1 MAIFSWSEA
10 KLLDTSL
17 SSLDGYF
24 SEPPIRA
31 QTLTGGLTNRCW
43 KLVLA
48 DGTAYVWRPIT
59 PITKAF
65 FISRHEEYQVL
76 SAIER
81 LDIGPSPI
89 VVNEQ
94 GLLVEWIAG
103 ETLYEGLEQ
112 DDLLKTLISVHL
124 VNTARLPLQPFSY
137 TARVDHYWLQLDAV
151 HKTETCTKIYQEWRV
166 APSIPSVG
174 LSLCHFDLGG
184 YNLVKNQDGIKIIDW
199 EYAALADPRLDLTLT
214 IAVARLPVT
223 EAVNK
228 YCQLRGIHDPQSWLD
243 GVEAWLPR
251 SQMMAMLWYLL
262 AHQLWGGDSYLREAE
277 ALSHTLCS
285 YDHV

>member
-24 SEPPIRA
+24 SQPPVKA

-43 KLVLA
+43 KLVSVNGA
-48 DGTAYVWRPIT
+48 EYVWRPIT
-59 PITKAF
+59 PITNAF
-65 FISRHEEYQVL
+65 FISRYEEYQVL

-81 LDIGPSPI
+81 LGIGPSPI

-94 GLLVEWIAG
+94 GLLVEWVAG
-103 ETLYEGLEQ
+103 DTLYEGLDI

-124 VNTARLPLQPFSY
+124 VNTARLPIKPFSF

-151 HKTETCTKIYQEWRV
+151 HKTEVYSTIYKEWRTT
-166 APSIPSVG
+166 PSIPSVE

-184 YNLVKNQDGIKIIDW
+184 YNLVKNSDGIKIIDW
-199 EYAALADPRLDLTLT
+199 EYAAIADPRLDLTLT
-214 IAVARLPVT
+214 ISVADARVQET
-223 EAVNK
+223 VEK
-228 YCQLRGIHDPQSWLD
+228 YCQLRGIHDVQLWLD

-251 SQMMAMLWYLL
+251 SRMMAMLWYLL
-262 AHQLWGGDSYLREAE
+262 AHQLWGDESYLREAE
-277 ALSHTLCS
+277 ALSHTFCS
-285 YDHV
+285 

>member
-17 SSLDGYF
+17 SSLDGYL

>member
-24 SEPPIRA
+24 SQPPAKA
-31 QTLTGGLTNRCW
+31 QTLAGGLTNRCW
-43 KLVLA
+43 KLVSVNGA
-48 DGTAYVWRPIT
+48 EYVWRPIT
-59 PITKAF
+59 PITNAF

-81 LDIGPSPI
+81 LGIGPSPI

-94 GLLVEWIAG
+94 GLLVEWVAG
-103 ETLYEGLEQ
+103 DTLYEGLDI

-124 VNTARLPLQPFSY
+124 VNTARLPIKPFSF

-151 HKTETCTKIYQEWRV
+151 HKTEVYSTIYKEWRTT
-166 APSIPSVG
+166 PSIPSVE

-184 YNLVKNQDGIKIIDW
+184 YNLVKNSDGIKIIDW
-199 EYAALADPRLDLTLT
+199 EYAAIADPRLDLTLT
-214 IAVARLPVT
+214 ISVADARVQET
-223 EAVNK
+223 VEK
-228 YCQLRGIHDPQSWLD
+228 YCQLRGIHDVQLWLD
-243 GVEAWLPR
+243 GVKAWLPR
-251 SQMMAMLWYLL
+251 SRMMAMLWYLL
-262 AHQLWGGDSYLREAE
+262 AHQLWGDESYLREAE
-277 ALSHTLCS
+277 ALSHTFCS
-285 YDHV
+285 

>member
-1 MAIFSWSEA
+1 MAIFSWPEA

-24 SEPPIRA
+24 SEPPVRA

-65 FISRHEEYQVL
+65 FISRHEEFQVL

-81 LDIGPSPI
+81 LGIGPSPI

-103 ETLYEGLEQ
+103 ETLYEGLEL

-124 VNTARLPLQPFSY
+124 VNTARLPLQPFSF

-166 APSIPSVG
+166 APSIPSVD

-214 IAVARLPVT
+214 IAVAEVPVI
-223 EAVNK
+223 EAVNN
-228 YCQLRGIHDPQSWLD
+228 YCQLRGIHDVQPWLD

-251 SQMMAMLWYLL
+251 SRMMAMLWYLL
-262 AHQLWGGDSYLREAE
+262 AHQLWGDESYLREAE
-277 ALSHTLCS
+277 LLSHTFCS
-285 YDHV
+285 

>member
-24 SEPPIRA
+24 SQPPVKA

-43 KLVLA
+43 KLVSVNGA
-48 DGTAYVWRPIT
+48 EYVWRPIT
-59 PITKAF
+59 PITNAF

-81 LDIGPSPI
+81 LGIGPSPI

-94 GLLVEWIAG
+94 GLLVEWVAG
-103 ETLYEGLEQ
+103 DTLYEGLDI

-124 VNTARLPLQPFSY
+124 VNTARLPIKPFSF

-151 HKTETCTKIYQEWRV
+151 HKTEAYSTIYKEWRTT
-166 APSIPSVG
+166 PSIPSVE

-184 YNLVKNQDGIKIIDW
+184 YNLVKNSDGIKIIDW
-199 EYAALADPRLDLTLT
+199 EYAAIADPRLDLTLT
-214 IAVARLPVT
+214 ISVADARVQET
-223 EAVNK
+223 VEK
-228 YCQLRGIHDPQSWLD
+228 YCQLRGIHDVQLWLD
-243 GVEAWLPR
+243 GVKAWLPR
-251 SQMMAMLWYLL
+251 SRMMAMLWYLL
-262 AHQLWGGDSYLREAE
+262 AHQLWGDESYLREAE
-277 ALSHTLCS
+277 ALSHTFCS
-285 YDHV
+285 

>member
-10 KLLDTSL
+10 KLLDSSL

-24 SEPPIRA
+24 SQPPVKA

-43 KLVLA
+43 KLVSA
-48 DGTAYVWRPIT
+48 DGAEYVWRPIT
-59 PITKAF
+59 PITNAF

-81 LDIGPSPI
+81 LGIGPSPI

-94 GLLVEWIAG
+94 GLLVEWVAG
-103 ETLYEGLEQ
+103 DTLYEGLDL

-124 VNTARLPLQPFSY
+124 VNTARLPLKPFSF
-137 TARVDHYWLQLDAV
+137 TARVDHYWLQLNAA
-151 HKTETCTKIYQEWRV
+151 HKTEVYSNIYKEWRTT
-166 APSIPSVG
+166 PSISSVD

-184 YNLVKNQDGIKIIDW
+184 YNLVESSDVIKIIDW
-199 EYAALADPRLDLTLT
+199 EYAAIADPRLDLTLT
-214 IAVARLPVT
+214 ISVAGAPVQET
-223 EAVNK
+223 VEK
-228 YCQLRGIHDPQSWLD
+228 YCQLRGIHDVQPWLD

-251 SQMMAMLWYLL
+251 SRMMAMLWYLL
-262 AHQLWGGDSYLREAE
+262 AHQLWGDESYLREAE
-277 ALSHTLCS
+277 ALSHTFCS
-285 YDHV
+285 

>member
-17 SSLDGYF
+17 ISLDGYF
-24 SEPPIRA
+24 SPPPVKA

-43 KLVLA
+43 KLVSA
-48 DGTAYVWRPIT
+48 DGAEYVWRPIT
-59 PITKAF
+59 PITNAF
-65 FISRHEEYQVL
+65 FISRYEEYQVL

-81 LDIGPSPI
+81 LGIGPSPV

-94 GLLVEWIAG
+94 GLLVEWVAG
-103 ETLYEGLEQ
+103 DTLYEGLDI

-124 VNTARLPLQPFSY
+124 VNTARLPLKPFSF

-151 HKTETCTKIYQEWRV
+151 HKTEAYSSIYKEWRTT
-166 APSIPSVG
+166 PSIPSVE

-184 YNLVKNQDGIKIIDW
+184 YNLVKNSGGIKIIDW
-199 EYAALADPRLDLTLT
+199 EYAAIADPRLDLTLT
-214 IAVARLPVT
+214 ISVADAPVQET
-223 EAVNK
+223 VEK
-228 YCQLRGIHDPQSWLD
+228 YCQLRGIHDVQPWLD

-251 SQMMAMLWYLL
+251 SRMMAMLWYLL
-262 AHQLWGGDSYLREAE
+262 AHQLWGDESYLREAE
-277 ALSHTLCS
+277 ALSHTFCS
-285 YDHV
+285 

>member
-24 SEPPIRA
+24 SQPPVKA

-43 KLVLA
+43 KLVSA
-48 DGTAYVWRPIT
+48 DGSEYVWRPIT
-59 PITKAF
+59 PITNAF

-81 LDIGPSPI
+81 LGIGPSPI

-94 GLLVEWIAG
+94 GLLVEWVAG
-103 ETLYEGLEQ
+103 DTLYEGLDI

-124 VNTARLPLQPFSY
+124 VNTARLPLKPFSF
-137 TARVDHYWLQLDAV
+137 TARVDHYWLQLNAA
-151 HKTETCTKIYQEWRV
+151 HKTEVYSNIYKEWRTT
-166 APSIPSVG
+166 PSISSVA

-184 YNLVKNQDGIKIIDW
+184 YNLVESSDGIKIIDW
-199 EYAALADPRLDLTLT
+199 EYAAIADPRLDLTLT
-214 IAVARLPVT
+214 ISVAGAPVQET
-223 EAVNK
+223 VEK
-228 YCQLRGIHDPQSWLD
+228 YCQLRGIHDVQPWLD

-251 SQMMAMLWYLL
+251 SRMMAMLWYLL
-262 AHQLWGGDSYLREAE
+262 AHQLWGDESYLREAE
-277 ALSHTLCS
+277 ALSHTFCS
-285 YDHV
+285 

>member
-17 SSLDGYF
+17 ISLDGYF
-24 SEPPIRA
+24 SQPPVKA

-43 KLVLA
+43 KLVSA
-48 DGTAYVWRPIT
+48 DGAEYVWRPIT
-59 PITKAF
+59 PITNAF

-81 LDIGPSPI
+81 LGIGPSPI

-94 GLLVEWIAG
+94 GLLVEWVAG
-103 ETLYEGLEQ
+103 DTLYEGLDI

-124 VNTARLPLQPFSY
+124 VNTARLPLKPFSF

-151 HKTETCTKIYQEWRV
+151 HKTEAYSTIYKEWRTT
-166 APSIPSVG
+166 PSILSVE

-184 YNLVKNQDGIKIIDW
+184 YNLVKNSGGIKIIDW
-199 EYAALADPRLDLTLT
+199 EYAAIADPRLDLTLT
-214 IAVARLPVT
+214 ISVADAPVQET
-223 EAVNK
+223 VEK
-228 YCQLRGIHDPQSWLD
+228 YCQLRCIHDVQPWLD

-251 SQMMAMLWYLL
+251 SRMMAMLWYLL
-262 AHQLWGGDSYLREAE
+262 AHQLWGDESYLREAE
-277 ALSHTLCS
+277 ALSHTFCS
-285 YDHV
+285 

>member
-24 SEPPIRA
+24 SQPPVKA

-43 KLVLA
+43 KLVFA
-48 DGTAYVWRPIT
+48 DGSEYVWRPIT
-59 PITKAF
+59 PITNAF

-81 LDIGPSPI
+81 LGIGPSPI

-94 GLLVEWIAG
+94 GLLVEWVAG
-103 ETLYEGLEQ
+103 DTLYEGLDI

-124 VNTARLPLQPFSY
+124 VNTARLPLKPFSF

-151 HKTETCTKIYQEWRV
+151 HKTEVYSNIYKEWRTT
-166 APSIPSVG
+166 PSIPSVE

-184 YNLVKNQDGIKIIDW
+184 YNLVKNSDGIKIIDW
-199 EYAALADPRLDLTLT
+199 EYAAIADPRLDLTLT
-214 IAVARLPVT
+214 ISVADASVQET
-223 EAVNK
+223 VEK
-228 YCQLRGIHDPQSWLD
+228 YCQLRGIHDVHPWLD

-251 SQMMAMLWYLL
+251 SRMMAMLWYLL
-262 AHQLWGGDSYLREAE
+262 AHQLWGDESYLREAE
-277 ALSHTLCS
+277 ALSHTFCS
-285 YDHV
+285 

>member
-24 SEPPIRA
+24 SQPPVKA

-43 KLVLA
+43 KLVSVNGA
-48 DGTAYVWRPIT
+48 EYVWRPIT
-59 PITKAF
+59 PITNAF
-65 FISRHEEYQVL
+65 FISRYEEYQVL

-81 LDIGPSPI
+81 LGIGPSPI

-94 GLLVEWIAG
+94 GLLVEWVAG
-103 ETLYEGLEQ
+103 DTLYEGLDI

-124 VNTARLPLQPFSY
+124 VNTARLPIKPFSF
-137 TARVDHYWLQLDAV
+137 TARVDHYWLQLDTV
-151 HKTETCTKIYQEWRV
+151 HKTEVYSTIYKEWRTT
-166 APSIPSVG
+166 PSIPSVE

-184 YNLVKNQDGIKIIDW
+184 YNLVKNSDGIKIIDW
-199 EYAALADPRLDLTLT
+199 EYAAIADPRLDLTLT
-214 IAVARLPVT
+214 ISVADAPVQET
-223 EAVNK
+223 VEK
-228 YCQLRGIHDPQSWLD
+228 YCQLRGIHDVQPWLD

-251 SQMMAMLWYLL
+251 SRMMAMLWYLL
-262 AHQLWGGDSYLREAE
+262 AHQLWGDESYLREAE
-277 ALSHTLCS
+277 ALSHTFCS
-285 YDHV
+285 

>member
-24 SEPPIRA
+24 SQPPVKA

-43 KLVLA
+43 KLVSVNGA
-48 DGTAYVWRPIT
+48 EYVWRPIT
-59 PITKAF
+59 PITNAF
-65 FISRHEEYQVL
+65 FISRYEEYQVL

-81 LDIGPSPI
+81 LGIGPSPI

-94 GLLVEWIAG
+94 GLLVEWVAG
-103 ETLYEGLEQ
+103 DTLYEGLDI

-124 VNTARLPLQPFSY
+124 VNTARLPIKPFSF
-137 TARVDHYWLQLDAV
+137 TARVDHYWLQLDTV
-151 HKTETCTKIYQEWRV
+151 HKTEVYSTIYKEWRTT
-166 APSIPSVG
+166 PSIPSVE

-184 YNLVKNQDGIKIIDW
+184 YNLVKNSDGIKIIDW
-199 EYAALADPRLDLTLT
+199 EYAAIADPRLDLTLT
-214 IAVARLPVT
+214 ISVADARVQET
-223 EAVNK
+223 VEK
-228 YCQLRGIHDPQSWLD
+228 YCQLRGIHDVKLWLD

-251 SQMMAMLWYLL
+251 SRMMAMLWYLL
-262 AHQLWGGDSYLREAE
+262 AHQLWGDESYLREAE
-277 ALSHTLCS
+277 ALSHTFCS
-285 YDHV
+285 

>member
-24 SEPPIRA
+24 SQPPAKA
-31 QTLTGGLTNRCW
+31 QTLAGGLTNRCW
-43 KLVLA
+43 KLVSVNGA
-48 DGTAYVWRPIT
+48 EYVWRPIT
-59 PITKAF
+59 PITNAF

-81 LDIGPSPI
+81 LGIGPSPI

-94 GLLVEWIAG
+94 GLLVEWVAG
-103 ETLYEGLEQ
+103 DTLYEGLDI

-124 VNTARLPLQPFSY
+124 VNTARLPIKPFSF

-151 HKTETCTKIYQEWRV
+151 HKTEVYSTIYKEWRTT
-166 APSIPSVG
+166 PSIPSVE

-184 YNLVKNQDGIKIIDW
+184 YNLVRNSDGIKIIDW
-199 EYAALADPRLDLTLT
+199 EYAAIADPRLDLTLT
-214 IAVARLPVT
+214 ISVADARVQET
-223 EAVNK
+223 VEK
-228 YCQLRGIHDPQSWLD
+228 YCQLRGIHDVQLWLD
-243 GVEAWLPR
+243 GVKAWLPR
-251 SQMMAMLWYLL
+251 SRMMAMLWYLL
-262 AHQLWGGDSYLREAE
+262 AHQLWGDESYLREAE
-277 ALSHTLCS
+277 ALSHTFCS
-285 YDHV
+285 

>member
-24 SEPPIRA
+24 SQPPVKA

-43 KLVLA
+43 KLVSVNGA
-48 DGTAYVWRPIT
+48 EYVWRPIT
-59 PITKAF
+59 PITNAF

-81 LDIGPSPI
+81 LGIGPSPI

-94 GLLVEWIAG
+94 GLLVEWVAG
-103 ETLYEGLEQ
+103 DTLYEGLDI

-124 VNTARLPLQPFSY
+124 VNTARLPIKPFSF

-151 HKTETCTKIYQEWRV
+151 HKTEVYSTIYKEWRTT
-166 APSIPSVG
+166 PSIPSVE

-184 YNLVKNQDGIKIIDW
+184 YNLVKNSDGIKIIDW
-199 EYAALADPRLDLTLT
+199 EYAAIADPRLDLTLT
-214 IAVARLPVT
+214 ISVADARLQETV
-223 EAVNK
+223 EK
-228 YCQLRGIHDPQSWLD
+228 YCQLRGIHDVQLWLD
-243 GVEAWLPR
+243 GVKAWLPR
-251 SQMMAMLWYLL
+251 SRMMAMLWYLL
-262 AHQLWGGDSYLREAE
+262 AHQLWGDESYLREAE
-277 ALSHTLCS
+277 ALSHTFCS
-285 YDHV
+285 

>member
-24 SEPPIRA
+24 SDPPIRA

-43 KLVLA
+43 KLVLV
-48 DGTAYVWRPIT
+48 DGTEYVWRPIT

-81 LDIGPSPI
+81 LGIGPSPI
-89 VVNEQ
+89 VVNDL

-103 ETLYEGLEQ
+103 DTLYEGLEL

-124 VNTARLPLQPFSY
+124 VNTKRLPLQPFCF
-137 TARVDHYWLQLDAV
+137 TARVDHYWLQLDAI
-151 HKTETCTKIYQEWRV
+151 HKTETCTQIYQEWRIP
-166 APSIPSVG
+166 PSIPSVD

-184 YNLVKNQDGIKIIDW
+184 YNLVRSHEGIKVIDW

-214 IAVARLPVT
+214 ISAARVSVT
-223 EAVNK
+223 EAVQT
-228 YCQLRGIHDPQSWLD
+228 YCQLRGIHDVQPWLK

-251 SQMMAMLWYLL
+251 SRMMAMLWYLL
-262 AHQLWGGDSYLREAE
+262 AHQLWGDEIYLDEAE
-277 ALSHTLCS
+277 VLCRTFCS
-285 YDHV
+285 

>member
-24 SEPPIRA
+24 SQPPVKA

-43 KLVLA
+43 KLVSA
-48 DGTAYVWRPIT
+48 DGDEYVWRPIT
-59 PITKAF
+59 PITNAF

-81 LDIGPSPI
+81 LGIGPSPI

-94 GLLVEWIAG
+94 GLLVEWVAG
-103 ETLYEGLEQ
+103 DTLYEGLDI

-124 VNTARLPLQPFSY
+124 VNTARLPLKPFSF
-137 TARVDHYWLQLDAV
+137 TARVDHYWLQLNAT
-151 HKTETCTKIYQEWRV
+151 HKTEFYSNIYKEWRTT
-166 APSIPSVG
+166 PSIPSVE

-184 YNLVKNQDGIKIIDW
+184 YNLVKNSDGIKIIDW
-199 EYAALADPRLDLTLT
+199 EYAAIADPRLDLTLT
-214 IAVARLPVT
+214 ISVADAPVQET
-223 EAVNK
+223 VEK
-228 YCQLRGIHDPQSWLD
+228 YCQLRGIHDVQPWLE

-251 SQMMAMLWYLL
+251 SRMMAMLWYLL
-262 AHQLWGGDSYLREAE
+262 AHQLWGDESYLHEAE
-277 ALSHTLCS
+277 ALTHTFCS
-285 YDHV
+285 

>member
-24 SEPPIRA
+24 SQPPVKA

-43 KLVLA
+43 KLISVNGA
-48 DGTAYVWRPIT
+48 QYVWRPIT
-59 PITKAF
+59 PITNAF

-81 LDIGPSPI
+81 LGIGPSPI

-94 GLLVEWIAG
+94 GLLVEWVAG
-103 ETLYEGLEQ
+103 DTLYEGLDI

-124 VNTARLPLQPFSY
+124 VNTARLPIKPFSF

-151 HKTETCTKIYQEWRV
+151 HKTEVYSTIYKEWRTT
-166 APSIPSVG
+166 PSIPSVE

-184 YNLVKNQDGIKIIDW
+184 YNLVKNSDGIKIIDW
-199 EYAALADPRLDLTLT
+199 EYAAIADPRLDLTLT
-214 IAVARLPVT
+214 ISVADARVQET
-223 EAVNK
+223 VEK
-228 YCQLRGIHDPQSWLD
+228 YCQLRGIHDVQLWLD
-243 GVEAWLPR
+243 GVKAWLPR
-251 SQMMAMLWYLL
+251 SRMMAMLWYLL
-262 AHQLWGGDSYLREAE
+262 AHQLWGDESYLREAE
-277 ALSHTLCS
+277 ALSHTFCS
-285 YDHV
+285 

>member
-184 YNLVKNQDGIKIIDW
+184 YNLVKNHDGIKIIDW

-262 AHQLWGGDSYLREAE
+262 AHQLWGDDSYQCEAE

>member
-17 SSLDGYF
+17 TSLDGYF
-24 SEPPIRA
+24 SQPPVKA

-43 KLVLA
+43 KLVSA
-48 DGTAYVWRPIT
+48 DGAEYVWRPIT
-59 PITKAF
+59 PITNAF

-81 LDIGPSPI
+81 LGIGPSPI

-94 GLLVEWIAG
+94 GLLVEWVAG
-103 ETLYEGLEQ
+103 DTLYEGLDI

-124 VNTARLPLQPFSY
+124 VNTARLPLKPFSF
-137 TARVDHYWLQLDAV
+137 TARVDHYWLQLNAA
-151 HKTETCTKIYQEWRV
+151 HKTEVYSNIYKEWRTT
-166 APSIPSVG
+166 PSISSVD

-184 YNLVKNQDGIKIIDW
+184 YNLVESSDGIKIIDW
-199 EYAALADPRLDLTLT
+199 EYAAIADPRLDLTLT
-214 IAVARLPVT
+214 ISVADAPVQET
-223 EAVNK
+223 VEK
-228 YCQLRGIHDPQSWLD
+228 YCQLRGIHDVQPWLD

-251 SQMMAMLWYLL
+251 SRMMAMLWYLL
-262 AHQLWGGDSYLREAE
+262 AHQLWGDESYLREAE
-277 ALSHTLCS
+277 ALSHTFCS
-285 YDHV
+285 

>member
-262 AHQLWGGDSYLREAE
+262 AHQLWGDDSYQREAE

>member
-17 SSLDGYF
+17 ISLDGYF
-24 SEPPIRA
+24 SQPPVKA

-43 KLVLA
+43 KLVSA
-48 DGTAYVWRPIT
+48 GGAEYVWRPIT
-59 PITKAF
+59 PITNAF

-81 LDIGPSPI
+81 LGIGPSPI

-94 GLLVEWIAG
+94 GLLVEWVAG
-103 ETLYEGLEQ
+103 DTLYEGLDI

-124 VNTARLPLQPFSY
+124 VNTARLPLKPFSF

-151 HKTETCTKIYQEWRV
+151 HKAEAYSSIYKEWRTT
-166 APSIPSVG
+166 PSIPSVE

-184 YNLVKNQDGIKIIDW
+184 YNLVKNSGGIKIIDW
-199 EYAALADPRLDLTLT
+199 EYAAIADPRLDLTLT
-214 IAVARLPVT
+214 ISVADAPVQET
-223 EAVNK
+223 VEK
-228 YCQLRGIHDPQSWLD
+228 YCQLRCIHDVRPWLD

-251 SQMMAMLWYLL
+251 SRMMAMLWYLL
-262 AHQLWGGDSYLREAE
+262 AHQLWGDESYLREAE
-277 ALSHTLCS
+277 ALSHTFCS
-285 YDHV
+285 

>member
-17 SSLDGYF
+17 TSLDGYF
-24 SEPPIRA
+24 SQPPVKA

-43 KLVLA
+43 KLVSA
-48 DGTAYVWRPIT
+48 DGAEYVWRPIT
-59 PITKAF
+59 PITNAF

-81 LDIGPSPI
+81 LGIGPSPI

-94 GLLVEWIAG
+94 GLLVEWVAG
-103 ETLYEGLEQ
+103 DTLYEGLDI

-124 VNTARLPLQPFSY
+124 VNTARLPLKPFSF
-137 TARVDHYWLQLDAV
+137 TARVDHYWLQLNAA
-151 HKTETCTKIYQEWRV
+151 HKTEVYSNIYKEWRTT
-166 APSIPSVG
+166 PSISSVD

-184 YNLVKNQDGIKIIDW
+184 YNLVESSDGIKIIDW
-199 EYAALADPRLDLTLT
+199 EYAAIADPRLDLTLT
-214 IAVARLPVT
+214 ISVAGAPVQET
-223 EAVNK
+223 VEK
-228 YCQLRGIHDPQSWLD
+228 YCKLRGIHDVQPWLD

-251 SQMMAMLWYLL
+251 SRMMAMLWYLL
-262 AHQLWGGDSYLREAE
+262 AHQLWGDESYLREAE
-277 ALSHTLCS
+277 ALSHTFCS
-285 YDHV
+285 

>member
-17 SSLDGYF
+17 ISLDGYF
-24 SEPPIRA
+24 SQPPVKA

-43 KLVLA
+43 KLVSA
-48 DGTAYVWRPIT
+48 DGAEYVWRPIT
-59 PITKAF
+59 PITNAF

-81 LDIGPSPI
+81 LGIGPSPI

-94 GLLVEWIAG
+94 GLLVEWVAG
-103 ETLYEGLEQ
+103 DTLYEGLDI

-124 VNTARLPLQPFSY
+124 VNTARLPLKPFSF

-151 HKTETCTKIYQEWRV
+151 HQTEAYSSIYKEWRTT
-166 APSIPSVG
+166 PSIPSVE

-184 YNLVKNQDGIKIIDW
+184 YNLVKNSGGIKIIDW
-199 EYAALADPRLDLTLT
+199 EYAAIADPRLDLTLT
-214 IAVARLPVT
+214 ISVADAPVQET
-223 EAVNK
+223 VEK
-228 YCQLRGIHDPQSWLD
+228 YCQLRCIHDVQPWLD

-251 SQMMAMLWYLL
+251 SRMMAMLWYLL
-262 AHQLWGGDSYLREAE
+262 AHQLWGDESYLREAE
-277 ALSHTLCS
+277 ALSHTFCS
-285 YDHV
+285 

>member
-24 SEPPIRA
+24 SQPPVKA

-43 KLVLA
+43 KLVSVNGA
-48 DGTAYVWRPIT
+48 EYVWRPIT
-59 PITKAF
+59 PITNAF
-65 FISRHEEYQVL
+65 FISRYEEYQVL

-81 LDIGPSPI
+81 LGIGPSPI

-94 GLLVEWIAG
+94 GLLVEWVAG
-103 ETLYEGLEQ
+103 DTLYEGLDI

-124 VNTARLPLQPFSY
+124 VNTARLPIKPFSF
-137 TARVDHYWLQLDAV
+137 TARVDHYWLQLDTV
-151 HKTETCTKIYQEWRV
+151 HKTEVYSTIYKEWRTT
-166 APSIPSVG
+166 PSIPSVE

-184 YNLVKNQDGIKIIDW
+184 YNLVKNSDGIKIIDW
-199 EYAALADPRLDLTLT
+199 EYAAIADPRLDLTLT
-214 IAVARLPVT
+214 ISVADARVQET
-223 EAVNK
+223 VEK
-228 YCQLRGIHDPQSWLD
+228 YCQLRGIHDVQLWLD

-251 SQMMAMLWYLL
+251 SRMMAMLWYLL
-262 AHQLWGGDSYLREAE
+262 AHQLWGDESYLREAE
-277 ALSHTLCS
+277 ALSHTFCS
-285 YDHV
+285 

>member
-24 SEPPIRA
+24 SQPPVKA

-43 KLVLA
+43 KLVSS
-48 DGTAYVWRPIT
+48 DGDEYVWRPIT
-59 PITKAF
+59 PITNAF

-81 LDIGPSPI
+81 LGIGPSPI

-94 GLLVEWIAG
+94 GLLVEWVAG
-103 ETLYEGLEQ
+103 DTLYEGLDI

-124 VNTARLPLQPFSY
+124 VNTARLPLKPFSFS
-137 TARVDHYWLQLDAV
+137 ARVDHNRLQLNAA
-151 HKTETCTKIYQEWRV
+151 HQTEVYSNIYKEWRTT
-166 APSIPSVG
+166 PSISSID

-184 YNLVKNQDGIKIIDW
+184 YNLVESSDGIKIIDW
-199 EYAALADPRLDLTLT
+199 EYAAIADPRLDLTLT
-214 IAVARLPVT
+214 ISVADASVQET
-223 EAVNK
+223 VEK
-228 YCQLRGIHDPQSWLD
+228 YCQLRGIHDVQPWLD

-251 SQMMAMLWYLL
+251 SRMMAMLWYLL
-262 AHQLWGGDSYLREAE
+262 AHQLWGDESYLREAE
-277 ALSHTLCS
+277 ALSHTFCI
-285 YDHV
+285 

>member
-24 SEPPIRA
+24 SKPPVRA

-43 KLVLA
+43 KLVSA

-76 SAIER
+76 STIER
-81 LDIGPSPI
+81 LGIGPSPM

-94 GLLVEWIAG
+94 GLLVEWIDG
-103 ETLYEGLEQ
+103 ETLYEGLDI

-124 VNTARLPLQPFSY
+124 VNTARLPLQPFSF
-137 TARVDHYWLQLDAV
+137 TARVDHYWLQLDAI
-151 HKTETCTKIYQEWRV
+151 HKTETCTKIYQEWRTT
-166 APSIPSVG
+166 PSIPSVD

-184 YNLVKNQDGIKIIDW
+184 YNLVRSSDEIKIIDW

-214 IAVARLPVT
+214 IAVAGVPVS

-228 YCQLRGIHDPQSWLD
+228 YCQLRDIHDVQPWLD

-262 AHQLWGGDSYLREAE
+262 AHQLWGDESYLREAE

-285 YDHV
+285 